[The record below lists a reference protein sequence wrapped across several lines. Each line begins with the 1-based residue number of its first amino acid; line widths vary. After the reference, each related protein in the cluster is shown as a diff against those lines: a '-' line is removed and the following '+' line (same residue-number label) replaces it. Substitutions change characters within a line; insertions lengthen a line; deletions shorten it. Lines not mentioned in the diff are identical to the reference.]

1 MESAASKIFGT
12 LKAIVNVFW
21 IGLGV
26 VVLIYGIRSITWVN
40 EKSDDTLTA
49 VIQNIDIVNDLLI
62 ETIDVIEMVDETLS
76 TLERSIID
84 AGLTMNETTPMIQ
97 KTSKIVVQ
105 DVPQALDDV
114 QSSMPGVIEAAAAI
128 DQTLRILSNFKIS
141 IPIPFGSDYEIS
153 LGVDYD
159 PEVPLDDALIDLS
172 GNLEEIPD
180 SMRAIESDL
189 ITADTNLEFMSQNL
203 LDVAQDIDLMREQI
217 ADINPEI
224 KNLISSFE
232 VIQASLNRTQERIP
246 VIMTTTQKVFTG
258 IIVLFIA
265 GQIPSLYIG
274 LLLIRGGYPLD
285 GEEKKGD
292 SYV

>member
-180 SMRAIESDL
+180 SMRAIEGDL

-265 GQIPSLYIG
+265 GHIPSLYIG

>member
-180 SMRAIESDL
+180 SMRAIEGDL